1 MLTIGDVRKKVDNL
15 KNEKA
20 KAEGGL
26 DRIKKELKEKF
37 DSKCMADAKKLLKQ
51 FTEEE
56 KEAKTEY
63 KEAITKFEETWDEE
77 INNEN

>member
-1 MLTIGDVRKKVDNL
+1 MLTMGDVRKKVEEA
-15 KNEKA
+15 KNAQA

-26 DRIKKELKEKF
+26 DQIKKELKEKY
-37 DSKCMADAKKLLKQ
+37 SCKCMADAKKLLKQ

-56 KEAKTEY
+56 KEAKEKY
-63 KEAITKFEETWDEE
+63 EKAINKFEETWDEE